1 MKVQCSSCYEF
12 TVLHVPDVYLDVL
25 SFCSLPF
32 LYLLSLLLGYIFSS
46 SVVEDC
52 ECLVGSLC
60 ASCSELE
67 LVLYSMIAMIAR
79 CILLFMLLRL
89 VGCLDRLFL
98 LWRIITAGFL
108 NYSCVYLRTRKGL
121 LVVEFKLPQSNWT
134 AILLSQC
141 IGNRGLIHPT

>member
-1 MKVQCSSCYEF
+1 MKVPNSSRNEF
-12 TVLHVPDVYLDVL
+12 TVLHVPDVFLDVL

-32 LYLLSLLLGYIFSS
+32 LYLLFLLLGHIFSS
-46 SVVEDC
+46 VVVEDC
-52 ECLVGSLC
+52 ERLVGSLC

-89 VGCLDRLFL
+89 VGCLARLFL

-108 NYSCVYLRTRKGL
+108 NYPCVYLLHGSVCWWSRFSCLNAIGL
-121 LVVEFKLPQSNWT
+121 LSYYRSV
-134 AILLSQC
+134 
-141 IGNRGLIHPT
+141 